1 MLPLIGVAIVV
12 AGFLLRFNPLVTV
25 LAAAGAS
32 GLAAGLSPVKV
43 VEAFGHAFNENRYVS
58 AVWLVLP
65 LIGLL
70 ERYGL
75 QERARTLVGGA
86 RRATAGRLLMLYFVF
101 RQATAAIGLTS
112 VGGHA
117 QMVRPLV
124 APMAE
129 GAAEARDPQ
138 LAEPLRRLVRAYA
151 AATDN
156 IAVFFGE
163 DIFIAMSSILLI
175 RGVLQGAGVSVEPL
189 QLSVWAIPTA
199 GAALAIHAVRM
210 WRLDRRLEA
219 AREPSKRAG
228 AEAEGSA

>member
-32 GLAAGLSPVKV
+32 GLAAGLSPVRV

-75 QERARTLVGGA
+75 QERARALVGGA

-129 GAAEARDPQ
+129 GAAEAGDPR
-138 LAEPLRRLVRAYA
+138 LSEPLRRLVRAYA

-156 IAVFFGE
+156 IGVFFGE
-163 DIFIAMSSILLI
+163 DIFIAHVLDPTDPRRAAG
-175 RGVLQGAGVSVEPL
+175 RGCER
-189 QLSVWAIPTA
+189 
-199 GAALAIHAVRM
+199 GAAAAIG
-210 WRLDRRLEA
+210 LGDSDRR
-219 AREPSKRAG
+219 RRAG
-228 AEAEGSA
+228 HPRGADVAA